1 MSIRID
7 GTNTTA
13 NPGTTGADADTGLV
27 YGSNEVKIVT
37 GGTDRVKVDSSGR
50 LLVGT
55 TNAVAFGS
63 RQVLAVANG
72 TTGGVISL
80 YNSTTA
86 TANTR
91 ISSNPTGSEIN
102 DIGIHAASTNG
113 SIIAYTNN
121 DTEALRID
129 SSGKVYFGNFGDVA
143 NAGYIDKATTG
154 DKELNIVA
162 SRSTAQNRNIVF
174 KGRSN
179 TEAMRIDSAGR
190 VGIGTTTP
198 TFTAGSGLHI
208 AGSSGALKL
217 QNTNN
222 GDWAYVEYADESN
235 TTKFIQGYR
244 DQSGV
249 YGIRPGASLSSTS
262 GISLDSS
269 GNVSIGSSTFNLP
282 SGKGLQVY
290 DSTTPRFKLA
300 NSTTGTGS
308 GDGSLLYVSGSDFLI
323 ENKESANMRFYTA
336 ATERM
341 RIDSSGKVGIGTSN
355 PSYKLVISNGG
366 AAGLEISPNQGEGG
380 GAFLQSFN
388 RSSFQFVPLT
398 YYSNA
403 HVFLTGTGTSQ
414 TERLRIDS
422 AGRLLVGTTNTS
434 PVSANVA
441 GTMINS
447 DGETHFSRSNG
458 TTVLINRKA
467 SDGTLVQFWQDG
479 TAEGTISVSGTT
491 VSYNGGHL
499 SRWSQLPGGVERTEI
514 LRGSVLSNL
523 DEMCEW
529 GEEDNEQLNRMK
541 VSDAEGDVNVS
552 GVFQAWDDDDNTYTN
567 DFYCAMTGDFVIRIA
582 QGTTVARGDLLMSA
596 GDGTAKPQDDDIV
609 RSKTI
614 AKVTSTTVSETY
626 ADGSYCI
633 PCVLMA
639 C

>member
-63 RQVLAVANG
+63 RQVLVVANG

-121 DTEALRID
+121 DTERLRID

-269 GNVSIGSSTFNLP
+269 GNVGIGTASPTTSVDVNDSQAFLQLKSTGGTNAAGIQLVPGGQSQAFYIYNNGSRNLIFE
-282 SGKGLQVY
+282 
-290 DSTTPRFKLA
+290 DH
-300 NSTTGTGS
+300 
-308 GDGSLLYVSGSDFLI
+308 
-323 ENKESANMRFYTA
+323 

-341 RIDSSGKVGIGTSN
+341 RILSSGGLTFNGDTAQANALDDYEEGTFDVTLAPGTSGSITLNSSFNTLSYTKVGR
-355 PSYKLVISNGG
+355 LVTISGQIR
-366 AAGLEISPNQGEGG
+366 IS
-380 GAFLQSFN
+380 SV
-388 RSSFQFVPLT
+388 SSP
-398 YYSNA
+398 
-403 HVFLTGTGTSQ
+403 
-414 TERLRIDS
+414 
-422 AGRLLVGTTNTS
+422 VGTLLLTTLPFAARS
-434 PVSANVA
+434 TTELGRA
-441 GTMINS
+441 G
-447 DGETHFSRSNG
+447 
-458 TTVLINRKA
+458 
-467 SDGTLVQFWQDG
+467 
-479 TAEGTISVSGTT
+479 
-491 VSYNGGHL
+491 
-499 SRWSQLPGGVERTEI
+499 
-514 LRGSVLSNL
+514 GSVLYY
-523 DEMCEW
+523 
-529 GEEDNEQLNRMK
+529 
-541 VSDAEGDVNVS
+541 DA
-552 GVFQAWDDDDNTYTN
+552 
-567 DFYCAMTGDFVIRIA
+567 
-582 QGTTVARGDLLMSA
+582 SA
-596 GDGTAKPQDDDIV
+596 GNGNYYKSPACDVLENANTLRIYAHQTAGGI
-609 RSKTI
+609 TI
-614 AKVTSTTVSETY
+614 AGNDEIGISFTY
-626 ADGSYCI
+626 VA
-633 PCVLMA
+633 
-639 C
+639 